1 VIPVETTVLQKLIEQ
16 APMDSLE
23 SRLTALAPRP
33 RTVDETGLSQK
44 FLQELIAKH
53 LYDGGTSTL
62 RELVTITLLAG
73 STLQAVLA
81 SMRSEAYIEVGG
93 RVEGTAAL
101 RYGLTDRG
109 RAFALGALMKS
120 GYLGPAPV
128 PLAHYAEVVR
138 AQSVH
143 QCEITR
149 TQMQAAFAKVI
160 IRDSLLNQLG
170 PALHS
175 GRAIFMY
182 GPPGTGKTY
191 IAQRLAWMLGDPVLI
206 PHAIAV
212 GDTPVQLFD
221 PVLHHP
227 IKDFEEA
234 PNTLFEQGYDP
245 RFVLCE
251 RPSVITGGELTL
263 EMLEISYEAST
274 KQHQA
279 PLQLKANNGIYLLD
293 DLGRQRAAPVELFNR
308 WIVPM
313 ESQQDYLN
321 LVSGKRFPVPFDVIL
336 AFSTNLNPTALADE
350 AFLRRLG
357 HKIHFG
363 YLNAREYAAIWRQV
377 CDERGIEFDV
387 EVLKYV
393 LEELYAKSHQPFLP
407 CHPRDLL
414 SMAVDQARY
423 LGHANQVTKEMLDI
437 AWQSYFVQM
446 EDQKSSFNDS
456 TLLSS

>member
-1 VIPVETTVLQKLIEQ
+1 V
-16 APMDSLE
+16 A
-23 SRLTALAPRP
+23 
-33 RTVDETGLSQK
+33 ETGLSQN
-44 FLQELIAKH
+44 FLQALVAKH
-53 LYDGGTSTL
+53 LYEGGISTL
-62 RELVTITLLAG
+62 RELITRTLLAG
-73 STLQAVLA
+73 SILEAVLA
-81 SMRSEAYIEVGG
+81 SMRKEAYIEVRGQ
-93 RVEGTAAL
+93 VEGTTAL
-101 RYGLTDRG
+101 RYGLTDQG
-109 RAFALGALMKS
+109 RAFALEALLKS

-128 PLAHYAEVVR
+128 PLAHYEQLVG

-143 QCEITR
+143 QCEITQ
-149 TQMQAAFAKVI
+149 TQMKAAFAKVV

-212 GDTPVQLFD
+212 GDIPVQLFD

-227 IKDFEEA
+227 IKDPEKA
-234 PNTLFEQGYDP
+234 LHALFEQGYDP
-245 RFVLCE
+245 RFVLCQ
-251 RPSVITGGELTL
+251 RPSIITGGELTL
-263 EMLEISYEAST
+263 EMLEIGYEPAT

-293 DLGRQRAAPVELFNR
+293 DLGRQRAAPVELLNR

-321 LVSGKRFPVPFDVIL
+321 LASGKRFPVPFDVIL
-336 AFSTNLNPTALADE
+336 AFSTNLNPAMLADE

-363 YLNAREYAAIWRQV
+363 YLNAREYAAIWHQV
-377 CDERGIEFDV
+377 CDERGLEFDA

-393 LEELYAKSHQPFLP
+393 LEELYAKSHQPLIP

-423 LGHANQVTKEMLDI
+423 LGNANQITKEMLDI

>member
-1 VIPVETTVLQKLIEQ
+1 METTAQQKQIEQ
-16 APMDSLE
+16 TPMDSLR
-23 SRLTALAPRP
+23 SKLAALAPRP
-33 RTVDETGLSQK
+33 RTVAETGLSQN

-53 LYDGGTSTL
+53 LYDGGISTL
-62 RELVTITLLAG
+62 RELVTRTLLTG
-73 STLQAVLA
+73 SILNAVLA
-81 SMRSEAYIEVGG
+81 SMRREAYIEVRGQ
-93 RVEGTAAL
+93 VEGITAL
-101 RYGLTDRG
+101 RYGLTDQG
-109 RAFALGALMKS
+109 RAFALGALLKS

-128 PLAHYAEVVR
+128 PLAHYEQVVH

-143 QCEITR
+143 QSEVTR
-149 TQMQAAFAKVI
+149 TQMKSAFAKVI

-191 IAQRLAWMLGDPVLI
+191 IAQRLAWMLDDPVLI

-227 IKDFEEA
+227 IKKSEES
-234 PNTLFEQGYDP
+234 PNALFEQGYDP

-263 EMLEISYEAST
+263 EMLEINYEAST
-274 KQHQA
+274 KQYQA

-293 DLGRQRAAPVELFNR
+293 DLGRQRVAPIDLFNR

-313 ESQQDYLN
+313 EERQDYLN
-321 LVSGKRFPVPFDVIL
+321 LASGKRFPVPFDVIL
-336 AFSTNLNPTALADE
+336 AFSTNLNPMALADE

-363 YLNAREYAAIWRQV
+363 YLNTREYAAIWRQV

-387 EVLKYV
+387 GVLKYV

-407 CHPRDLL
+407 CQPRDLL

-423 LGHANQVTKEMLDI
+423 LGRSDQITREMLDI
-437 AWQSYFVQM
+437 AWQSYFVEM
-446 EDQKSSFNDS
+446 EDDKIFIQ
-456 TLLSS
+456 

>member
-1 VIPVETTVLQKLIEQ
+1 VILVETIAQQKAIEQ
-16 APMDSLE
+16 MPMDFLE
-23 SRLTALAPRP
+23 SRLAALAPRP
-33 RTVDETGLSQK
+33 CTVTETGLSQN
-44 FLQELIAKH
+44 FLQALIAKH
-53 LYDGGTSTL
+53 LYEGGISTL
-62 RELVTITLLAG
+62 RELVTRTLLAG
-73 STLQAVLA
+73 SILEAVLA
-81 SMRSEAYIEVGG
+81 SMRKEAYIEVRGQ
-93 RVEGTAAL
+93 VEGTTAL
-101 RYGLTDRG
+101 RYGLTDQG
-109 RAFALGALMKS
+109 RAFALEALLKS

-128 PLAHYAEVVR
+128 PLAHYEQVVR

-143 QCEITR
+143 QCQITR
-149 TQMQAAFAKVI
+149 AQMKAAFAKVV

-175 GRAIFMY
+175 RRAIFMY

-227 IKDFEEA
+227 IKDSEETPHA
-234 PNTLFEQGYDP
+234 LFEQGYDP
-245 RFVLCE
+245 RFVLCQ
-251 RPSVITGGELTL
+251 RPSIITGGELTL
-263 EMLEISYEAST
+263 EMLEIGYEPAT

-293 DLGRQRAAPVELFNR
+293 DLGRQRAAPVELLNR

-321 LVSGKRFPVPFDVIL
+321 LASGKRLPVPFDVIL
-336 AFSTNLNPTALADE
+336 AFSTNLNPATLADE

-363 YLNAREYAAIWRQV
+363 YLNTREYAAIWRQV
-377 CDERGIEFDV
+377 CDERGIEFDA

-393 LEELYAKSHQPFLP
+393 LEELYAKSHQPLLP

-423 LGHANQVTKEMLDI
+423 LGNGNQITKEMLDI
-437 AWQSYFVQM
+437 AWQSYFVQI
-446 EDQKSSFNDS
+446 EDEKHSFNNS